1 MQSTIT
7 GRHLDVTP
15 ALHDYVETKLAR
27 LERHHEPPT
36 SAQMILTVEKLD
48 HKAEGI
54 LQVSGE
60 TVYAKAVEGDMY
72 AAIDA
77 LADKLDRQLRRHK
90 ERRSKHN
97 ATPIARLD
105 GFDNSAEQTPQR
117 KRA

>member
-7 GRHLDVTP
+7 GRHLEITP
-15 ALHDYVETKLAR
+15 ALQDYVQTKLSR

-54 LQVSGE
+54 LQISGE
-60 TVYAKAVEGDMY
+60 TVYAEAVEGDMY

-90 ERRSKHN
+90 ERRTKHH
-97 ATPIARLD
+97 ATPTSRLD
-105 GFDNSAEQTPQR
+105 GMDGQPPRR

>member
-1 MQSTIT
+1 MQNTIT

-15 ALHDYVETKLAR
+15 ALKDYVESKLER

-36 SAQMILTVEKLD
+36 SVQVILTVEKLD

-54 LQVSGE
+54 LRVSGE
-60 TVYAKAVEGDMY
+60 TVYAESTDENMY

-90 ERRSKHN
+90 
-97 ATPIARLD
+97 
-105 GFDNSAEQTPQR
+105 G
-117 KRA
+117 KRTNHHAAHAVRMEGGG